1 MWFLLG
7 PGLSLRR
14 LWKMCSF
21 TLCSHL
27 KGTEVFENKYPLIY
41 TQDKKEQREN
51 KSSDGLKRT
60 FVLSWEERFAMEVAI
75 KCELDQVKR

>member
-60 FVLSWEERFAMEVAI
+60 LCCPGRKGLQWKLQLNVN
-75 KCELDQVKR
+75 

>member
-7 PGLSLRR
+7 LGLSLRR

-27 KGTEVFENKYPLIY
+27 KGTEVFENKCQLIY

-51 KSSDGLKRT
+51 KSSDGLTRT
-60 FVLSWEERFAMEVAI
+60 FVLSWNYRFAMEFAN
-75 KCELDQVKR
+75 